1 MIGMTPFLGIT
12 LISIALSFTI
22 SVIYRVLTKPDEVRK
37 AKQDMKF
44 FKKKM
49 SEAQKAGDKDK
60 ASEYASEMM
69 KASQMQMKHSMKP
82 MMATMILFIFLLG
95 WLNGNYGG
103 VSADLGKNPDATFD
117 YAGMEHEINYV
128 KAAGE
133 DGSGFTIG
141 VDLDDDGQFSQ
152 EETFDRGEVFSYKG
166 AYWRANPAM
175 EGFFMFATEKEDS
188 VHFEMLVAQ
197 LPFELPFLGSYL
209 TWFWWYLFLSIP
221 STIVF
226 RKLLGVE

>member
-1 MIGMTPFLGIT
+1 MIEITPFLGIT
-12 LISIALSFTI
+12 LISIALSLMI

-49 SEAQKAGDKDK
+49 SEAQKSGEKDR
-60 ASEYASEMM
+60 ANEYASEMM

-82 MMATMILFIFLLG
+82 MMATMLIFIFLLG

-103 VSADLGKNPDATFD
+103 VSADLGENPDAMFA
-117 YAGMEHEINYV
+117 YAGEEHDINY
-128 KAAGE
+128 KKAGE
-133 DGSGFTIG
+133 EGATSFTIG
-141 VDLDDDGQFSQ
+141 VDFDDDGQFSP

-166 AYWRANPAM
+166 AFWRANPAM

-188 VHFEMLVAQ
+188 IHFEMLVAQ
-197 LPFELPFLGSYL
+197 MPFELPFLGSYL

-226 RKLLGVE
+226 RKMLGVE